1 MREGSTVLSSL
12 VEGAERCSTE
22 GALVVD
28 ETTLAGGSTIGG
40 ITVGS
45 KGVESGGKGGVKSG
59 GRGTE
64 DVFVALVDGLGY
76 RWVIGDRR
84 GSLQRFG
91 VVRRGISECGC
102 RHCTAQKNVG
112 G

>member
-1 MREGSTVLSSL
+1 M
-12 VEGAERCSTE
+12 
-22 GALVVD
+22 VD

-59 GRGTE
+59 EGVLRMC
-64 DVFVALVDGLGY
+64 
-76 RWVIGDRR
+76 
-84 GSLQRFG
+84 SLSLST
-91 VVRRGISECGC
+91 ISS
-102 RHCTAQKNVG
+102 TG